1 MRDRTEH
8 RKLERTMQIVI
19 IGGTG
24 HIGSYLV
31 PRLVTAGHDV
41 TVLSR
46 GEREPYH
53 HDAAWQHVRRL
64 PVDRNSEDAGGTFG
78 NRIADLGADAV
89 IDLICMTPDSAR
101 QLVEALRGHAVHLV
115 HCGTVWVH
123 GPSVE
128 VPYDEEAPRRP
139 FGEYGIQKA
148 AIEKFLLAQTD
159 TPATVLHPGHIS
171 GPGWVPINPAGN
183 LDLDVFSA
191 LARGEQLALPNFGLE
206 TLHHVHA
213 DDVAQAFQRSLTA
226 RSVAVG
232 ESFHVVSARAISLRG
247 YAEAVAGWFGQQA
260 NLRFEPYKQWAAER
274 SEASAQTTYDHLAHS
289 PSVSIAKA
297 ERLLSYRPR
306 YTSLQAVREA
316 LAWLVAAG
324 RVDTGGRELNPG

>member
-1 MRDRTEH
+1 
-8 RKLERTMQIVI
+8 MQIVI

-24 HIGSYLV
+24 HIGTYLV
-31 PRLVTAGHDV
+31 PRLVAAGHDV

-53 HDAAWQHVRRL
+53 PDATWQWVRRL
-64 PVDRNSEDAGGTFG
+64 TVDRAAEDAAGTFG
-78 NRIADLGADAV
+78 MRIADLGADAV
-89 IDLICMTPDSAR
+89 IDLVCFTPDSAR
-101 QLVEALRGHAVHLV
+101 QLVEALAGRTGHLV
-115 HCGTVWVH
+115 HCGSVWVH

-139 FGEYGIQKA
+139 FGDYGKQKA
-148 AIEKFLLAQTD
+148 EIEKYLLRQTE
-159 TPATVLHPGHIS
+159 TPTTILHPGHIS

-191 LARGEQLALPNFGLE
+191 LARGDSVTLPNFGLE

-213 DDVAQAFQRSLTA
+213 DDVAQAFQRSLAA

-232 ESFHVVSARAISLRG
+232 ESFHVVSPRAISLRG
-247 YAEAVAGWFGQQA
+247 YAEAVAMWFGQQA
-260 NLRFEPYKQWAAER
+260 RLRFEPYEQWRAGR
-274 SEASAQTTYDHLAHS
+274 PEATAQATYDHIAHS

-297 ERLLSYRPR
+297 ERLLDYRPR
-306 YTSLQAVREA
+306 YTSLEAIREA
-316 LAWLVAAG
+316 LAWLVAND
-324 RVDTGGRELNPG
+324 RVETGGRGLTPG